1 VRTACACVVAIVAIV
16 AGSGSASAGRTFYG
30 WLYGTEVMP
39 QRGVELQQWVYE
51 IDDLDTNN
59 HSRQTSVWW
68 GPLIG
73 VTDQLELALPIE
85 FDWTSADGAANNF
98 TLQRFGVEARYRFVS
113 QDPEDMP
120 PFAPL
125 ARVAVK
131 RDVVVRDETRVEI
144 DLVGSYQSGPVHVL
158 ADLGLV
164 GDIDADQAKFQARPG
179 AGLSI
184 GVTDEFR
191 IGGEFYGELELQQD
205 DSKSWAGIG
214 PNFAWTYGRFWV
226 SGAALV
232 GIYHVKVAPRFMWG
246 VSF

>member
-1 VRTACACVVAIVAIV
+1 MVAISAVVAS
-16 AGSGSASAGRTFYG
+16 SGSASAGRTFYG

-39 QRGVELQQWVYE
+39 ERGVEMQTWIYE
-51 IDDLDTNN
+51 VDDLETNN
-59 HSRQTSVWW
+59 HSKTTSLWW

-85 FDWTSADGAANNF
+85 FEWISADGMGTNF

-125 ARVAVK
+125 ARLAIK
-131 RDVVVRDETRVEI
+131 RDVVLRDITRLEG
-144 DLVGSYQSGPVHVL
+144 DLVASYQAGDVHVL
-158 ADLGLV
+158 ADLGIIGEV
-164 GDIDADQAKFQARPG
+164 SADVQTFEARPG
-179 AGLSI
+179 AGISI
-184 GVTDEFR
+184 NLVEELR
-191 IGGEFYGELELQQD
+191 IGAEFYSELELQND

-214 PNFAWTYGRFWV
+214 PNFAWTFGRFWL
-226 SGAALV
+226 SGAFLV

-246 VSF
+246 VAF

>member
-1 VRTACACVVAIVAIV
+1 VVAISAVVAS
-16 AGSGSASAGRTFYG
+16 SGSASAGRTFYG

-39 QRGVELQQWVYE
+39 ERGVEMQTWIYE
-51 IDDLDTNN
+51 VDDLETNN
-59 HSRQTSVWW
+59 HSKTTSLWW

-85 FDWTSADGAANNF
+85 FEWISADGMGTNF

-125 ARVAVK
+125 ARLAIK
-131 RDVVVRDETRVEI
+131 RDVVLRDITRLEG
-144 DLVGSYQSGPVHVL
+144 DLVASYQAGDVHVL
-158 ADLGLV
+158 ADLGIIGEV
-164 GDIDADQAKFQARPG
+164 SADVQTFEARPG
-179 AGLSI
+179 AGISI
-184 GVTDEFR
+184 NLVEELR
-191 IGGEFYGELELQQD
+191 IGAEFYSELELQND

-214 PNFAWTYGRFWV
+214 PNFAWTFGRFWL
-226 SGAALV
+226 SGAFLV

-246 VSF
+246 VAF